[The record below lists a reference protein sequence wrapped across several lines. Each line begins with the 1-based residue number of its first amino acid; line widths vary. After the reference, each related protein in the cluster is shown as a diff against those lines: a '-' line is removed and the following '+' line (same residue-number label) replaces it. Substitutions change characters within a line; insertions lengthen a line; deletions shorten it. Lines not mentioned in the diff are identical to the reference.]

1 MPIYASEYFTKLAA
15 KAGIDPNDEELT
27 TFLAV
32 SDLQKIPIPDNLANS
47 IDGSLLSIAEAKNEH
62 PQIKWHYVASALNG
76 VNTEMDKLMDDLKFP
91 DDVKAVVRNEKSTP
105 KRQRILVGKLEELY
119 NKKMQSVNNT
129 EKQTFQAE
137 IEKLQGELRQ
147 EKDAVE
153 NVRKEYQTKE
163 FNTKRDQEIDFMLS
177 EYKTVFDESLPKA
190 AKRAAMRSLI
200 DKALQDK
207 NADFTLD
214 DSGRLKL
221 IRKDGANV
229 FGDDNRPWDPK
240 ILIET
245 TLSQNKV
252 LKVNDS
258 PPPKTADNTPV
269 IPGANGEQNTLNV
282 KDPMLRSLAQKS
294 IADLD
299 RAEKQPVM

>member
-1 MPIYASEYFTKLAA
+1 MPIYLGEYINKLAI
-15 KAGIDPNDEELT
+15 KAGIDVDDEELK
-27 TFLAV
+27 TFLTV
-32 SDLQKIPIPDNLANS
+32 PDLQKIPIPDQLANS
-47 IDGSLLSIAEAKNEH
+47 IDSSLLSITEAKNEH

-76 VNTEMDKLMDDLKFP
+76 VNAELDKLMDDLKLS

-105 KRQRILVGKLEELY
+105 KRQRILIGKLEELY

-153 NVRKEYQTKE
+153 NVRREYQTKE
-163 FNTKRDQEIDFMLS
+163 FNARRDIEIDSMLA
-177 EYKTVFDESLPKA
+177 EYPTIFDAMPKVARKA
-190 AKRAAMRSLI
+190 ALRSLI
-200 DKALQDK
+200 DKTLQDK
-207 NADFTLD
+207 NAELTLD

-240 ILIET
+240 ILIDT
-245 TLSQNKV
+245 TLSQNKI
-252 LKVNDS
+252 LKVTD
-258 PPPKTADNTPV
+258 PTPPKTADNTNV
-269 IPGANGEQNTLNV
+269 IAGTNGAQNTNNV
-282 KDPMLRSLAQKS
+282 KDPTLRSLTQKS
-294 IADLD
+294 LADLE